1 MTFVYPG
8 VLLLL
13 VVLPLAAVWL
23 FRREHHRQIRW
34 QQLGDAAWLK
44 RETPASR
51 SARRNWKSVLWLAA
65 AALTALALARPL
77 WGLDVDILET
87 QGVSVMIV
95 LDVSNSMNVQDVL
108 PSRLERARLGLRRLL
123 AGLTGHEVGLILF
136 AGDAFVQFPLT
147 TDLSSAETFLKA
159 ASSQSVTRQGT
170 ALEKA
175 LRLAIAAFNQRRV
188 TRQMIIVVS
197 DGENFDGDPLNAAAE
212 AADAGITIDAVGY
225 GETQGEPVPVLDA
238 AGNVTGYKSAA
249 SGDVVLSALNE
260 AGLRALAERTG
271 GTYQHANAEG
281 TEMEDLIK
289 RIQQMGGGP
298 LANRVQS
305 RSIER
310 FEIFVVLALLL
321 LSLEIALPLTR
332 RKSV

>member
-1 MTFVYPG
+1 
-8 VLLLL
+8 
-13 VVLPLAAVWL
+13 
-23 FRREHHRQIRW
+23 
-34 QQLGDAAWLK
+34 
-44 RETPASR
+44 
-51 SARRNWKSVLWLAA
+51 
-65 AALTALALARPL
+65 
-77 WGLDVDILET
+77 
-87 QGVSVMIV
+87 
-95 LDVSNSMNVQDVL
+95 
-108 PSRLERARLGLRRLL
+108 
-123 AGLTGHEVGLILF
+123 
-136 AGDAFVQFPLT
+136 
-147 TDLSSAETFLKA
+147 
-159 ASSQSVTRQGT
+159 
-170 ALEKA
+170 LEKA

-188 TRQMIIVVS
+188 TRQMVIVVS
-197 DGENFDGDPLNAAAE
+197 DGENFEGDPLNAAAE
-212 AADAGITIDAVGY
+212 AVEVGITIDTVGY

-281 TEMEDLIK
+281 TEMEDLIN

-310 FEIFVVLALLL
+310 FEIFVALALLA

-332 RKSV
+332 EKPV